1 MALFLSTYVK
11 KIDKK
16 GRVLVPNPFRA
27 VLAAEAS
34 ASGVVVYPS
43 FINPCI
49 EACGMGRIEALAGR
63 IEALDPFSEEYD
75 VFSSAILGGSQEL
88 SFDGEGRIMLPESL
102 LKEASIGGDV
112 VFVGK
117 GRTFEIWEPSRHE
130 THAREARKL
139 ALEKRLLLRAGGG
152 EGGV

>member
-16 GRVLVPNPFRA
+16 GRVLVPNAYRG
-27 VLAAEAS
+27 VLTAQS
-34 ASGVVVYPS
+34 SPGVVVYGS

-49 EACGMGRIEALAGR
+49 EACGMARIEALAGR

-75 VFSSAILGGSQEL
+75 AFASTLLGGSLEL
-88 SFDGEGRIMLPESL
+88 AFDGEGRIMLPENL
-102 LKEASIGGDV
+102 LSVAGITEEI

-117 GRTFEIWEPSRHE
+117 GQTFELWEPARHE
-130 THAREARKL
+130 EHAAQARKL
-139 ALEKRLLLRAGGG
+139 ALEKRLMLRAGGR
-152 EGGV
+152 EGGA